1 MKDNQMS
8 LIKVQG
14 SDSLVRDPI
23 SHAIIN
29 INRDEY
35 SAYTERQKLNAKRKQ
50 QIDSH
55 SQKLHNLECE
65 ISEIKRM
72 LVELIKKG

>member
-1 MKDNQMS
+1 MS

-14 SDSLVRDPI
+14 STSLVRDPI

-29 INRDEY
+29 INHDEY
-35 SAYTERQKLNAKRKQ
+35 SAYTERKKLNTQRKN
-50 QIDSH
+50 QIDS
-55 SQKLHNLECE
+55 QAKKLAVLESE

-72 LVELIKKG
+72 LVEIIQKG